1 MGTPIFCGKYRS
13 ICGQTWVPYHDS
25 QSAPF
30 WVDITLSNHSFTQ
43 CNWTKRKRSILEK
56 KLSIRVPRYN
66 IYISITYIYICDRW
80 FMLNNLGVLATRET
94 IDPRIPTV
102 STHIQWAPAAKK
114 LLSKPGCG
122 WVTRENRRHNQPP
135 LTNKEPTILNK
146 DWDDWICLGCNT
158 DTKIWKL
165 QRKYY
170 IRKLCIEIWGLGSN
184 PNYITFESLV
194 KPPLLIAGLPAA
206 GWH

>member
-1 MGTPIFCGKYRS
+1 MTPNLLHFGLTLLFQIFQRLSKDLHNPSRS
-13 ICGQTWVPYHDS
+13 K
-25 QSAPF
+25 
-30 WVDITLSNHSFTQ
+30 TQ
-43 CNWTKRKRSILEK
+43 IRNAIEPKEKGPLRVKPILEK

-66 IYISITYIYICDRW
+66 IYIYICDRW

-102 STHIQWAPAAKK
+102 SSHIQWAPAAKK

-170 IRKLCIEIWGLGSN
+170 IRKLCIEILGSN